1 MECLKDF
8 GDKVKEYTILTSIA
22 VILVICL
29 DFYLKTGLL
38 KKRIFWLFHLFVAI
52 MNLLT
57 NGYLTG
63 RPIVLYG
70 DEFYLGIRIT
80 TIPIEDFFYGFS
92 LITLNIILFE
102 YYQNKSKRK
111 SA

>member
-1 MECLKDF
+1 MERIKNI
-8 GDKVKEYTILTSIA
+8 GVEMKEYTILTSISV
-22 VILVICL
+22 VIVIAL

-38 KKRIFWLFHLFVAI
+38 KKRLFWLFHIFVAL

-70 DEFYLGIRIT
+70 EEFYLGIRIT

-102 YYQNKSKRK
+102 YYQNKSQRT
-111 SA
+111 SV